1 MSRTLFDTPVISTL
15 FRVFSIVMLK
25 LLGWKVVGRQ
35 LLEDAALGRKLVII
49 SAPHTSNW
57 DMPYA
62 LMTCFALRIRVRWM
76 GKESLFKPPFRGV
89 MTWLGGIPVDRS
101 QANNLVAATVQR
113 LKDAKELIILVPP
126 EGTRSK
132 VTYWKTGFYWI
143 AHGASV
149 PLLLGYLDFKKKE
162 GGIGGIFNPTGNI
175 ELDMPQIRAFY
186 AGISGR
192 NPQNF
197 GC

>member
-1 MSRTLFDTPVISTL
+1 MQRTLFDTPVFSTL
-15 FRVFSIVMLK
+15 LRIFSVITLR
-25 LLGWKVVGRQ
+25 LLGWKIVGQ
-35 LLEDAALGRKLVII
+35 QFVHDAAHGRKFVII

-76 GKESLFKPPFRGV
+76 GKEALFKPPYRGI
-89 MTWLGGIPVDRS
+89 MMWLGGIPVDRS
-101 QANNLVAATVQR
+101 KSNNLVAATVQK
-113 LKDAKELIILVPP
+113 LKEASELIILIPP

-143 AHGASV
+143 AQGANV
-149 PLLLGYLDFKKKE
+149 PLMLGYLDFKKKE
-162 GGIGGIFNPTGNI
+162 GGIGGIFKPTGNI
-175 ELDMPQIRAFY
+175 DLDMPQIRAFY
-186 AGISGR
+186 AGVTGR